1 MEGKMPA
8 QRTPEESAH
17 HLLEIFAHAHD
28 DKLRA
33 GQVLSRGPAKTLF
46 LKDHQ
51 WHIQD
56 FVAGLHYASEHHW
69 IRIPSPTVIRIT
81 EDGTLAAM

>member
-1 MEGKMPA
+1 MPLEP
-8 QRTPEESAH
+8 TPEASARH
-17 HLLEIFAHAHD
+17 PLDVFAYAHN

-33 GQVLSRGPAKTLF
+33 GQVLSRGPAKTEF
-46 LKDHQ
+46 LKDRQ

-69 IRIPSPTVIRIT
+69 IKIPSPTVIRLT
-81 EDGTLAAM
+81 EDGFRAAM